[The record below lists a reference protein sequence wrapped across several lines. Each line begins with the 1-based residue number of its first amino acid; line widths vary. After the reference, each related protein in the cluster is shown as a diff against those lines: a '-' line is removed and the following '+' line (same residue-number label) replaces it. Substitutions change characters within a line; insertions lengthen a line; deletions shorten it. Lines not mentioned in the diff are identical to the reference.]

1 MNNNYRLFWVLEAF
15 LLSKTLAIM
24 SVLWLGETT
33 AITTG
38 WAGDDSASVVNDD
51 DQSSSNVIQQKNVE
65 YFQYHIYDT
74 FFACFITPVG
84 VTIWAWEAAA
94 VAQYTIVRF
103 IDSNQPMRSPKMKYF
118 VWLEFFF
125 LCELG
130 IHVYVA
136 LSERSSRFNF
146 YTSSFSLVC
155 NSLPATSTVVGAVG
169 MLLPPCKLLTHLN
182 RDVFKVLVGV
192 GLGRAL
198 FVGSNFVAM
207 EIAHDPVL
215 LSIFVVVSLTAI
227 SVLLVIGIFKTF
239 ESFPARFIVLA
250 WRLPCTSSPIGD
262 VGDEE
267 ASTIVGAAFVAWC
280 IYVRTHVVEVLGFA
294 IFLGGI
300 DVLGS
305 WSR

>member
-1 MNNNYRLFWVLEAF
+1 MVLGLVILASFVLLVISSISALFFLGGDDVSFILGAAAVLFISDLDEKLWAVLRSVNNNYRLFWVLEAF

-118 VWLEFFF
+118 VWLE
-125 LCELG
+125 
-130 IHVYVA
+130 
-136 LSERSSRFNF
+136 
-146 YTSSFSLVC
+146 
-155 NSLPATSTVVGAVG
+155 
-169 MLLPPCKLLTHLN
+169 
-182 RDVFKVLVGV
+182 
-192 GLGRAL
+192 
-198 FVGSNFVAM
+198 
-207 EIAHDPVL
+207 
-215 LSIFVVVSLTAI
+215 
-227 SVLLVIGIFKTF
+227 
-239 ESFPARFIVLA
+239 
-250 WRLPCTSSPIGD
+250 
-262 VGDEE
+262 
-267 ASTIVGAAFVAWC
+267 
-280 IYVRTHVVEVLGFA
+280 
-294 IFLGGI
+294 
-300 DVLGS
+300 
-305 WSR
+305 

>member
-1 MNNNYRLFWVLEAF
+1 MNNNYRLFWVFEA
-15 LLSKTLAIM
+15 LVLSKTLAVM
-24 SVLWLGETT
+24 SILWLGETT
-33 AITTG
+33 ATTTG
-38 WAGDDSASVVNDD
+38 WAGDDSASIVNDD
-51 DQSSSNVIQQKNVE
+51 DQSSSNVIQQKSVE
-65 YFQYHIYDT
+65 YFQYSVYDT

-84 VTIWAWEAAA
+84 ATICAWEAAA
-94 VAQYTIVRF
+94 VLQYIAGRLL
-103 IDSNQPMRSPKMKYF
+103 DSNQPMRSPKMKYF
-118 VWLEFFF
+118 VWLEVFF
-125 LCELG
+125 LCEHG
-130 IHVYVA
+130 IHVYVV

-207 EIAHDPVL
+207 KIAHDPVL

-239 ESFPARFIVLA
+239 ESFPARFIVIA

-262 VGDEE
+262 VGDKE
-267 ASTIVGAAFVAWC
+267 ASTIVGAAFVAGC
-280 IYVRTHVVEVLGFA
+280 IYVRMHVLEVMWFA
-294 IFLGGI
+294 ILLGGMDI
-300 DVLGS
+300 
-305 WSR
+305 